1 MTAPATDKS
10 PRRLEINK
18 AGGQMVADYWEN
30 VFTARERGQKVVW
43 YNGSAVNP
51 IFQAAGLAWCHGEA
65 FSARLAAQ
73 HLEVPAQLAG
83 QEYGY
88 VGELCSYA
96 RTHLGCAV
104 LSQKRS
110 GGRQPAELA
119 EPAGRVSTAGSATGT
134 GVVGLPAQEEL
145 AAKLPTPDFF
155 VNAYAGCSTGQQWDD
170 ISFRVFGKEVPV
182 FNVSMP
188 YMWSNRPGEG
198 YMVGEEWERAGRY
211 VRDQLK
217 ELISFIEHMTGE
229 PFDWEAY
236 RQIMAYIKRASELR
250 REAMALCRQT
260 PAAATFWDWI
270 ANVAHINFLP
280 ASQEL
285 VDFFTAVRDEV
296 QQRVD
301 EGVGALHTER
311 YRLYFDGFMN
321 WNKLGFLAKKFASH
335 DVAVVAGRYNEHAF
349 WQEHQLIDEKDPLLG
364 QAQNHLLCPM
374 NHATKTIEHLVLRD
388 CERYNVDGIVFHST
402 RTCRAFTNPQRLVA
416 KAAQNKMGLPSI
428 FFEGDIADA
437 SFYKDEILES
447 RLAAMLEG
455 IDAQRARRRAG
466 P

>member
-1 MTAPATDKS
+1 MTTTVSDKS
-10 PRRLEINK
+10 PRRLAINK
-18 AGGQMVADYWEN
+18 TGGKMITDYWDN

-73 HLEVPAQLAG
+73 HLEQPAQLAG

-104 LSQKRS
+104 LSQKAR
-110 GGRQPAELA
+110 GR
-119 EPAGRVSTAGSATGT
+119 EPADLGNLTHAGSANGT
-134 GVVGLPAQEEL
+134 GVLGLPEQDEL
-145 AAKLPTPDFF
+145 ASKLPTPDLF

-170 ISFRVFGKEVPV
+170 ISFRVFGKEVPI

-198 YMVGEEWERAGRY
+198 YMVGEEWERAGSY
-211 VRDQLK
+211 VRDQLR
-217 ELISFIEHMTGE
+217 ELITFIEHLTGR
-229 PFDWEAY
+229 PFDWDAY
-236 RQIMAYIKRASELR
+236 RQIMTYIKRASELR

-285 VDFFTAVRDEV
+285 VDFFAAVKAEIE
-296 QQRVD
+296 QRIA
-301 EGVGALHTER
+301 EGVSAVPTER

-321 WNKLGFLAKKFASH
+321 WNKLGFLAKKFAAH

-349 WQEHQLIDEKDPLLG
+349 WQEPQLIDLDDPLLG

-388 CERYNVDGIVFHST
+388 CENYNVDGIIFHST

-416 KAAQNKMGLPSI
+416 RAAQKKLGLPSM

-455 IDAQRARRRAG
+455 IDVRRARTSARS
-466 P
+466 

>member
-1 MTAPATDKS
+1 MTTTTTDKS

-18 AGGQMVADYWEN
+18 AGGQMVTDYWDN
-30 VFTARERGQKVVW
+30 IFTARERGQKVVW

-104 LSQKRS
+104 LSQKRTS
-110 GGRQPAELA
+110 GGRQPA
-119 EPAGRVSTAGSATGT
+119 GWVGTASATGT
-134 GVVGLPAQEEL
+134 GVVGLPEQEEL
-145 AAKLPTPDFF
+145 ASRLPTPDFF

-188 YMWSNRPGEG
+188 YLWSNRSGEG
-198 YMVGEEWERAGRY
+198 YLVGEEWELASRY
-211 VRDQLK
+211 VRDQLRD
-217 ELISFIEHMTGE
+217 LITFIEEMTGR
-229 PFDWEAY
+229 PFDWDAY
-236 RQIMAYIKRASELR
+236 RQNMAYIKRASQLR
-250 REAMALCRQT
+250 REAMALCRLT
-260 PAAATFWDWI
+260 PTPATFWDWI

-285 VDFFTAVRDEV
+285 VDFFAAVKAEIE
-296 QQRVD
+296 QRVAD
-301 EGVGALHTER
+301 GVGALRTER
-311 YRLYFDGFMN
+311 YRVYFDGFMN
-321 WNKLGFLAKKFASH
+321 WNKLGFLAKKFAAH

-349 WQEHQLIDEKDPLLG
+349 WQEPQLIDVDDPLLG

-388 CERYNVDGIVFHST
+388 CANYDVDGIVFHST

-416 KAAQNKMGLPSI
+416 KSAREKLGVTSM

-437 SFYKDEILES
+437 SFYKDEMLES

-455 IDAQRARRRAG
+455 IDVRRARA
-466 P
+466 

>member
-1 MTAPATDKS
+1 MTAPTDKS

-18 AGGQMVADYWEN
+18 AGGKMVADYWDRI
-30 VFTARERGQKVVW
+30 FTARERGEKVVW

-73 HLEVPAQLAG
+73 HLEGAAQLAG

-104 LSQKRS
+104 LSHKR
-110 GGRQPAELA
+110 
-119 EPAGRVSTAGSATGT
+119 TAGSATGT
-134 GVVGLPAQEEL
+134 GVVGLPAREEL
-145 AAKLPTPDFF
+145 ASKLPTPDFF

-188 YMWSNRPGEG
+188 YLWSNRPGEG

-211 VRDQLK
+211 VRDQLR
-217 ELISFIEHMTGE
+217 ELIRFIEEMTGE
-229 PFDWEAY
+229 PFDWDAY
-236 RQIMAYIKRASELR
+236 RQNMAYLKRASELR
-250 REAMALCRQT
+250 REAMALCRLT
-260 PAAATFWDWI
+260 PAPATFWDWI

-285 VDFFTAVRDEV
+285 VDFFAAVKAEIE
-296 QQRVD
+296 QRVA
-301 EGVGALHTER
+301 EGLGALRTER

-321 WNKLGFLAKKFASH
+321 WNKLGFLAKKFAAH

-349 WQEHQLIDEKDPLLG
+349 WQEPQLIDVDDPLLG

-374 NHATKTIEHLVLRD
+374 NHATRTIEHLVLRD
-388 CERYNVDGIVFHST
+388 CENYNVDGIVFHST

-416 KAAQNKMGLPSI
+416 KAAQQKMGLPSI

-455 IDAQRARRRAG
+455 IDVRRMNPGAR